1 LSIRASPSLLTLR
14 AMNITLRRRRL
25 ASIALI
31 ASLPLLLPAGVLA
44 HSELKT
50 VVPADGATV
59 TGTPPEIV
67 LTFTA
72 ALNPAKSS
80 ITLNAP
86 DGTEI
91 AKAGVDT
98 ANNTVMRMTPPQLPA
113 GAYQIRW
120 TSTSTDGD
128 ILRGVVHFTVV
139 AATPSPSASP
149 TATASASP
157 SPTPSAV
164 SSSSS
169 SPSSS
174 PTGSGTT
181 TSSSSDVLLPILA
194 AIVVLAVLGGWLL
207 RARSRTGRGT

>member
-1 LSIRASPSLLTLR
+1 MHPRASIPRLR
-14 AMNITLRRRRL
+14 AMDINPRRRRV
-25 ASIALI
+25 AGACFVVAL
-31 ASLPLLLPAGVLA
+31 LLLLPAGAFA

-50 VVPADGATV
+50 ALPADGSTV
-59 TGTPPEIV
+59 IGSPPEIV

-72 ALNPAKSS
+72 ALNPSKSS
-80 ITLNAP
+80 ITLNGP
-86 DGTEI
+86 DGGAEI
-91 AKAGVDT
+91 AMAGVD
-98 ANNTVMRMTPPQLPA
+98 AKDNTKMGLSPPPLAP
-113 GAYQIRW
+113 GAYEIRW

-139 AATPSPSASP
+139 APSPSPSLSPSPSP

-157 SPTPSAV
+157 SSEPSAT
-164 SSSSS
+164 SAP
-169 SPSSS
+169 SPS

-207 RARSRTGRGT
+207 RSRSRTGRGA